1 MDQAPCINLHLQ
13 HHRACAQSSH
23 APKPGELLPVMQ
35 TELKPE
41 TSKALQAAV
50 PGLTDDLLQEMMV
63 SPLRQFDTTIVQEP
77 LVYRLYEVISP
88 GCMHPSHARTTR
100 AWQPS

>member
-1 MDQAPCINLHLQ
+1 
-13 HHRACAQSSH
+13 
-23 APKPGELLPVMQ
+23 MQ

-41 TSKALQAAV
+41 TAKALQAAV

-77 LVYRLYEVISP
+77 LVYRLYEVIYALLHAS
-88 GCMHPSHARTTR
+88 SHSYTAR
-100 AWQPS
+100 AWRPTSGLIGQ